1 MRSGRPKVDAVLP
14 REPIYL
20 VSKKGLS
27 LLKIPSE
34 AEFKQ
39 GREIEF

>member
-1 MRSGRPKVDAVLP
+1 MHNQRPV
-14 REPIYL
+14 
-20 VSKKGLS
+20 S

-39 GREIEF
+39 GREIDFEFA

>member
-1 MRSGRPKVDAVLP
+1 VTGKP
-14 REPIYL
+14 RHRD
-20 VSKKGLS
+20 LS

-39 GREIEF
+39 GREIDFEFA